1 MATSATNDLGQL
13 LGSTPPLSPAPG
25 VSERPPSTDS
35 NPDLANTPHHHS
47 QHESNLTSRAEWSVQ
62 KGYDETWLHDDDS
75 MDGHVHPT
83 HTNPTATSETND
95 LDRVVYIYYLAS
107 APARCGPLAAV
118 GAITRPPSQPQT
130 ASERS

>member
-1 MATSATNDLGQL
+1 MAIILDTRPGSWVRHPHPHDQQFPA
-13 LGSTPPLSPAPG
+13 STPPLSPAPG

-47 QHESNLTSRAEWSVQ
+47 QHESNLTSRAEWSVPN
-62 KGYDETWLHDDDS
+62 GLAGTGPPDDDKN
-75 MDGHVHPT
+75 GLVHLT
-83 HTNPTATSETND
+83 HTNLS
-95 LDRVVYIYYLAS
+95 VYIYDLAS